1 VERSDSMF
9 GSCRKLPDGA
19 QPTSP
24 EQCLMAQALTGDV
37 SACAGWVRGHGEAGR
52 KVRCSMQAHD
62 WMHEFPQFKLQGTLK
77 FMLNDAMT
85 MGACSED
92 ASLHV

>member
-1 VERSDSMF
+1 MPP
-9 GSCRKLPDGA
+9 KHHL
-19 QPTSP
+19 T
-24 EQCLMAQALTGDV
+24 AQALTGDV
-37 SACAGWVRGHGEAGR
+37 SECAGWVRGQGEAGR

-62 WMHEFPQFKLQGTLK
+62 RVHEFPQFKLQGTLK

>member
-1 VERSDSMF
+1 MHP
-9 GSCRKLPDGA
+9 GQHL
-19 QPTSP
+19 T
-24 EQCLMAQALTGDV
+24 AQAWTEDV
-37 SACAGWVRGHGEAGR
+37 SECAGWVRGQGEAGQ

-62 WMHEFPQFKLQGTLK
+62 WVHEYPQFKLQGTLE

>member
-1 VERSDSMF
+1 MHP
-9 GSCRKLPDGA
+9 GQHLK
-19 QPTSP
+19 
-24 EQCLMAQALTGDV
+24 AQASSENV
-37 SACAGWVRGHGEAGR
+37 PECAGWVQGQGEAGR

-62 WMHEFPQFKLQGTLK
+62 WVHEFPQFKLQGTLR

>member
-1 VERSDSMF
+1 
-9 GSCRKLPDGA
+9 
-19 QPTSP
+19 
-24 EQCLMAQALTGDV
+24 
-37 SACAGWVRGHGEAGR
+37 
-52 KVRCSMQAHD
+52 
-62 WMHEFPQFKLQGTLK
+62 LQGTLK